1 MEGIA
6 HQGKSFNTV
15 YLKYKCSDHGPLK
28 IWERILKITE
38 RVEVVAW
45 GIRLAYFKPFFN
57 SCSEKKGL
65 GSTLNVFFAF
75 LEEESA
81 KTFPPRC

>member
-1 MEGIA
+1 MEVFGWKELHIK
-6 HQGKSFNTV
+6 GRVLILLSV

-45 GIRLAYFKPFFN
+45 GSRLAYFKPLFN
-57 SCSEKKGL
+57 SFSEKKGL
-65 GSTLNVFFAF
+65 NVF
-75 LEEESA
+75 LHS
-81 KTFPPRC
+81 